1 MARGRRTRCDK
12 PSSPFVE
19 YVPDVT
25 TSTTTSTTQTPF
37 IFIPESGVTC
47 PVSTTVTEQEV
58 EVLKCLCGSMFFPKG
73 SESSLIVNSTHT
85 FDLQHTE
92 DVLVASEQEFNT
104 KSSVLTSGSD
114 VFLALLLLEF
124 ADKYLTNKI
133 TVDGAIKIIIKTE
146 EGKVVATKYIN
157 DYTDKTILDNGVI
170 QFSPSNIHKKVKLN
184 NKFLRLE
191 VKEHM

>member
-1 MARGRRTRCDK
+1 M
-12 PSSPFVE
+12 
-19 YVPDVT
+19 
-25 TSTTTSTTQTPF
+25 
-37 IFIPESGVTC
+37 
-47 PVSTTVTEQEV
+47 
-58 EVLKCLCGSMFFPKG
+58 
-73 SESSLIVNSTHT
+73 
-85 FDLQHTE
+85 
-92 DVLVASEQEFNT
+92 
-104 KSSVLTSGSD
+104 LTSGSD
-114 VFLALLLLEF
+114 VFLSALTVKF

-191 VKEHM
+191 VKSICDRTSVPACDFLPTVFFLLSLFVIIYVLKLQYNT

>member
-47 PVSTTVTEQEV
+47 PVSTTVTAHRWQEV

-85 FDLQHTE
+85 LDLQHTE

-114 VFLALLLLEF
+114 VFFLALLLLN
-124 ADKYLTNKI
+124 LQINI
-133 TVDGAIKIIIKTE
+133 LQIK
-146 EGKVVATKYIN
+146 
-157 DYTDKTILDNGVI
+157 L
-170 QFSPSNIHKKVKLN
+170 L
-184 NKFLRLE
+184 
-191 VKEHM
+191 

>member
-47 PVSTTVTEQEV
+47 PVSTTVTELQSVVVPASPTISAIGGLAFSSSPSVETIEV

-85 FDLQHTE
+85 
-92 DVLVASEQEFNT
+92 
-104 KSSVLTSGSD
+104 LTYSILRTYWL
-114 VFLALLLLEF
+114 LA
-124 ADKYLTNKI
+124 NK
-133 TVDGAIKIIIKTE
+133 
-146 EGKVVATKYIN
+146 N
-157 DYTDKTILDNGVI
+157 LILNQVC
-170 QFSPSNIHKKVKLN
+170 
-184 NKFLRLE
+184 
-191 VKEHM
+191 